1 MRLEEQA
8 AAQMLAR
15 LKNLASILRP
25 MVAREGSGHEVSNFV
40 FKKEVGKDG
49 DARSNKAVRG
59 SAGRPGC
66 NLTWD
71 EAKDEGESPTLI
83 PTLLV
88 PIPGSSFNNCILD
101 PGQ

>member
-1 MRLEEQA
+1 
-8 AAQMLAR
+8 MLAR

-49 DARSNKAVRG
+49 DKAVRQ
-59 SAGRPGC
+59 SAGRQGC

-71 EAKDEGESPTLI
+71 EAKDEGESLTPI
-83 PTLLV
+83 PVLLV
-88 PIPGSSFNNCILD
+88 PIPGAHSTSVS
-101 PGQ
+101 